1 MTSRDPDRFKVLI
14 VGGGFAALE
23 TALALRALAEERV
36 DLTVISP
43 NTRFA
48 YRPSATAEPFE
59 ARQTAVAYDL
69 GKIALDLSIGH
80 QRGTVVAVAP
90 KQRRLRLDSSVTLD
104 YEALVLAVGAETTI
118 AVPGAMTFRDQRD
131 LERFRTLLD
140 DLAAGAIRRLVFAVP
155 SRDAW
160 SLPLYEL
167 ALHAALH
174 GARHSLKLEIVLVT
188 PESAPLAVFGAGAS
202 KAVAKLLAERD
213 ITFVGSSVPLGVR
226 RDGSLEVQHEQPIT
240 ADRVVALP
248 GLKGTQITGIPV
260 TRSGFVPTDSFGRVE
275 GLSDVYAAG
284 DVTAFPIKQGGLA
297 AQQADLVAH
306 TIASAL
312 GAPVKEFHQDR
323 ILRARLLHGDGAL
336 VLRTELD
343 ALGRPMSAGI
353 QHLESRRA
361 PELKVFGQYL
371 TPYLSIYLSRLRAK
385 AEARVTP
392 QEQPTA

>member
-14 VGGGFAALE
+14 MGGGFAALE
-23 TALALRALAEERV
+23 TVLALRALAEERV

-43 NTRFA
+43 NPSFA
-48 YRPSATAEPFE
+48 YRPSATAELFE
-59 ARQTAVAYDL
+59 HTQTAVAYDL
-69 GKIALDLSIGH
+69 GKIALDLAIGH

-90 KQRRLRLDSSVTLD
+90 KQRRLRLDSGVTLD

-131 LERFRTLLD
+131 LEQFRMLLD
-140 DLAAGAIRRLVFAVP
+140 ELAAGAIRRLVFAVP

-167 ALHAALH
+167 ALHSARH
-174 GARHSLKLEIVLVT
+174 GARHSVKLEIMLVT

-213 ITFVGSSVPLGVR
+213 ITFVGSSVPVRVR

-248 GLKGTQITGIPV
+248 DLKGRQITGVPV

-284 DVTAFPIKQGGLA
+284 DVTAFPVKQGGLA

-312 GAPVKEFHQDR
+312 GPVKEFHQNR

-343 ALGRPMSAGI
+343 TLGRPIAAGI

-371 TPYLSIYLSRLRAK
+371 TPYLSIYLSRTRRTRIGRDLRAPNHP
-385 AEARVTP
+385 R
-392 QEQPTA
+392 